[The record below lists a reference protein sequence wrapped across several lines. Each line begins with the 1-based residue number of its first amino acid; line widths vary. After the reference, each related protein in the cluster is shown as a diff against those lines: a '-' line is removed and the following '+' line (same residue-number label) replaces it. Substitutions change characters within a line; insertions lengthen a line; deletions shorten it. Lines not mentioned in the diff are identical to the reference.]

1 MVLRPTAQTLT
12 SNQALL
18 DLMIGHQI
26 GLQRVTASIQKEIIA
41 ILDATEADIAAQV
54 RQFMG
59 PHSRKGPTA
68 RSIKRSLAL
77 GERLAAIRGEAWT
90 KADQVWLTS
99 LLEVIKREPIF
110 TAQAMQTTAPV
121 VLQTELPAAETLR
134 SIVKTRPF
142 EGKVLSTWQKQLRQ
156 TDINRMTDEIRI
168 GIVQGETQNQMARRI
183 VGTARLRGSDG
194 VTEITRRAA
203 LAITRTS
210 VNAFTNEARR
220 ELFRQ
225 NQDIIKEELYVAT
238 LDNRTTNI
246 CASLDGEKFP
256 VAEGPYPPL
265 HINCRS
271 LRVAAFDGDF
281 LGSRPFKV
289 STASQL
295 NKEFR
300 EGKGIVTKGQTRA
313 GLPRKL
319 RGEFDDF
326 SRRRVRE
333 LTGTTPQTTTY
344 QQWLG
349 RQSAAFQNDVLGP
362 TRGKLFRSGNLELK
376 KFVNRNGGD
385 IPLRQLAQQE
395 EAAFI
400 SAGLDPDS
408 F

>member
-1 MVLRPTAQTLT
+1 MVLRPTDPLT
-12 SNQALL
+12 ANQALL

-54 RQFMG
+54 RQMMG
-59 PHSRKGPTA
+59 PHSRKGPTS
-68 RSIKRSLAL
+68 RSIKRSVAL
-77 GERLAAIRGEAWT
+77 GEKLAAIRGDAWT
-90 KADQVWLTS
+90 KVDDVWLAN
-99 LLEVIKREPIF
+99 LLDIVEREPIF

-121 VLQTELPAAETLR
+121 ILQTELPTAETLR

-142 EGKVLSTWQKQLRQ
+142 EGKTLATWQKQLRQ
-156 TDINRMTDEIRI
+156 TDLNRMTDEIRI
-168 GIVQGETQNQMARRI
+168 GIVQGETQHQMARRI

-203 LAITRTS
+203 MAITRTS

-225 NQDIIKEELYVAT
+225 NDDIIKEELYVAT

-281 LGSRPFKV
+281 LGSRPFKT
-289 STASQL
+289 STERQL
-295 NKEFR
+295 VDEFKQQ
-300 EGKGIVTKGQTRA
+300 KGITKRGTSRDS
-313 GLPRKL
+313 LPRGTK
-319 RGEFDDF
+319 GEFDQF
-326 SRRRVRE
+326 SRGRVRE

-349 RQSAAFQNDVLGP
+349 RQSAAFQNDVLGT
-362 TRGKLFRSGNLELK
+362 TRGKLFRNGDLELK
-376 KFVNRNGGD
+376 KFVNRNGDD
-385 IPLRQLAQQE
+385 IPLNVLAQQE

-400 SAGLDPDS
+400 AAGLDPGA